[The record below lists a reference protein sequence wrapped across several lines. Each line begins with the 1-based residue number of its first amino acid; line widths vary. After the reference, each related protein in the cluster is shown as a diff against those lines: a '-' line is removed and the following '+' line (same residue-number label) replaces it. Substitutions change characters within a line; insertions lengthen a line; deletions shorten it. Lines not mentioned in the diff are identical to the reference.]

1 MAEDKLVH
9 VFASLDILQEI
20 NRVLAYDKIVG
31 ILRRSQ
37 TVPSSIMVTIVSLC
51 SVIDVKAK
59 IHIIREDPSDNSV
72 LACAKE
78 AGAHF
83 IVTGD
88 RHLLQLGQ
96 HRKAMILTPS
106 KFLETQKAT
115 EEEMRKA
122 AQGIDRLRSSDRRRG
137 WSGAK
142 EIRRWR
148 DATKSP

>member
-1 MAEDKLVH
+1 MAT
-9 VFASLDILQEI
+9 
-20 NRVLAYDKIVG
+20 N
-31 ILRRSQ
+31 
-37 TVPSSIMVTIVSLC
+37 VSLC

-59 IHIIREDPSDNSV
+59 IHMIREDPSDNSV

-88 RHLLQLGQ
+88 RHLLKLGQ
-96 HRKAMILTPS
+96 YRKAMILTPS

-122 AQGIDRLRSSDRRRG
+122 AQGIDRLRSSDRTRG

>member
-9 VFASLDILQEI
+9 VFASLDILQEV
-20 NRVLAYDKIVG
+20 NRVLAYHKIAG

-37 TVPSSIMVTIVSLC
+37 TEPSSIMATIVSLC

-96 HRKAMILTPS
+96 YRKTMILSPS
-106 KFLETQKAT
+106 KFLETQRPLK
-115 EEEMRKA
+115 RK
-122 AQGIDRLRSSDRRRG
+122 
-137 WSGAK
+137 
-142 EIRRWR
+142 
-148 DATKSP
+148 